1 MSKAASN
8 NSLISATDLSE
19 VVSRYMSK
27 EDASKVYD
35 AFLLAAEAHDGVVRK
50 SGEFYIFHPLEVAY
64 TLADLHMDADTISA
78 ALLHDVIEDTSF
90 TKKDIAEKFGNVVAD
105 LVDGVTK
112 LAGGE
117 FTSRDEAAAASFQK
131 MMAAMTQD
139 YRVVLIK
146 LADRLHNV
154 KTLGV
159 RKPEAKRRISQET
172 LDIHVPLARRMGMN
186 TLRKELQ
193 INAFKHLYPWRSQM
207 LEKAMERFYGEN
219 AETHHDI
226 VAQITEAL
234 FENKIKAQVFRW
246 NKNILKLY
254 KRIKN
259 SKGRKHIDKHTE
271 SLEIRVLVESTNDCY
286 VALGVIHQL
295 FHPKVGSFK
304 DFIATPKG
312 YGFQALQTALL
323 TPQKQLIFV
332 QIQSREMYQIAQYG
346 ITAPMRYPE
355 LLKSSD
361 KSQRY
366 LNRWLKQVEE
376 IQQATGNAAEFLED
390 MKADLFLSE
399 IYISTP
405 KGEVKVLPKGA
416 TPIDFAYAIHT
427 EVGNKCSGALIDGEP
442 VRMNTVIANGAT
454 VEILTNEDAT
464 PKPSWLNYVITA
476 KARSSIR
483 NWINKRKS
491 HEFVDLGKQ
500 ILEKALSPY
509 NKSIKSIDSEMMQK
523 TLSDLNLSDQ
533 DSLFSSISK
542 GNQSAKL
549 VARRLI
555 DDDALV
561 EHKENT
567 NQLLFI
573 KGTEG
578 LAVHLQPCCHPIPND
593 IIVAQ
598 LDEVR
603 GLEVHRSNCP
613 VLSASHSPNKKETFS
628 IAWSEEASKE
638 KNFLAALNV
647 QVRNKIGVL
656 SHITDLLEDMHVN
669 IEDINISGDSNVKDM
684 YFLIQVKDVTHL
696 RKIAESVNN
705 QSHVLDVT
713 RVFDKKTT
721 HRRK

>member
-1 MSKAASN
+1 MSKAAST

-19 VVSRYMSK
+19 VVSRYMSP

-64 TLADLHMDADTISA
+64 TLADLHMDADTICA

-90 TKKDIAEKFGNVVAD
+90 TKADIAEQFGKVVAD

-159 RKPEAKRRISQET
+159 RKPEAKRRIAKET

-193 INAFKHLYPWRSQM
+193 INAFKHLHPWRSKM
-207 LEKAMERFYGEN
+207 LESAMEHFYNEN

-226 VAQITEAL
+226 VAQITRAL
-234 FENKIKAQVFRW
+234 FENNIKAQVFRW

-271 SLEIRVLVESTNDCY
+271 ALELRVLVDTTNECY
-286 VALGVIHQL
+286 VALGVVHQL

-312 YGFQALQTALL
+312 YGFQALQTVLL

-416 TPIDFAYAIHT
+416 TPVDFAYSIHT
-427 EVGNKCSGALIDGEP
+427 EVGNKCVGALIDGDP
-442 VRMNTVIANGAT
+442 VRMNTVIPNGAT
-454 VEILTNEDAT
+454 VEILTSEDAT

-491 HEFVDLGKQ
+491 HEFIDLGKQ
-500 ILEKALSPY
+500 ILEKALKPY
-509 NKSIKSIDSEMMQK
+509 DLSLKTIDPEIMKK
-523 TLSDLNLSDQ
+523 TLKDLNLNNQ

-549 VARRLI
+549 VARRLNN
-555 DDDALV
+555 DDSLV
-561 EHKENT
+561 EQDKEED
-567 NQLLFI
+567 QLLFI

-613 VLSASHSPNKKETFS
+613 VLSSSHSPQKKQTFS
-628 IAWSEEASKE
+628 IAWSEEANKE

-656 SHITDLLEDMHVN
+656 SHITDLLEEMHVN
-669 IEDINISGDSNVKDM
+669 IEDINITGDSDVKDM

-713 RVFDKKTT
+713 RVFDKNTK
-721 HRRK
+721 RK